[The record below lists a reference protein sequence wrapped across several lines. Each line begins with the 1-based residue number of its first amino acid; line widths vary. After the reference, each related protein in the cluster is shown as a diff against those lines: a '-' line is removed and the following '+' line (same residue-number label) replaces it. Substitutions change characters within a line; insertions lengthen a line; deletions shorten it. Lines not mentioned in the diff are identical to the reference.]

1 MKIQPPPGMRDF
13 YPEDMR
19 LQNWLFDAWRSAS
32 LAFGFHEY
40 EGPIFEYLEL
50 YTLKSGD
57 EIAGQV
63 FHVSRPEA
71 DEARFA
77 IRPEMTPTLARMV
90 AARANSLPR
99 PIKWFSLPR
108 MCRAERQQ
116 RGRLREFFQWN
127 ADILGVEGALADA
140 EVIAVGTDAMRRLGL
155 TADDVVV
162 RISDR
167 RILTALLASAGIA
180 PQQATTAFQ
189 LIDRRDKLPPQ
200 EFARRWEQEVG
211 GGSVEAVDELL
222 RTRTL
227 ESALR
232 TASDSGEAGRTAAQ
246 KFEDLWRYLD
256 ALGAL
261 PYCVFDLT
269 VVRGLAYYTGA
280 VFEAYPRKIALRA
293 LFGGGR
299 YDDLTSLLDGP
310 ALPGVGLGM
319 GDASVM
325 ELLRE
330 LGRLPV
336 GSERLDAFVIDAE
349 ERYFPRVLELATML
363 RRAGLSADYSYKRQA
378 VGKQLKQAA
387 GRSARCALIV
397 GQELEQRGGVAV
409 KDLASGAQRET
420 ALADLLADPVFAR
433 PHLK

>member
-32 LAFGFHEY
+32 LAFGFSEY
-40 EGPIFEYLEL
+40 EGPIFEFMEL

-63 FHVSRPEA
+63 FHVSRPGA
-71 DEARFA
+71 GAARFA

-90 AARANSLPR
+90 AARASALPR

-127 ADILGVEGALADA
+127 ADILGVEDSLADA
-140 EVIAVGTDAMRRLGL
+140 EVIAVGVDAMRRLGL
-155 TADDVVV
+155 AAEDVVV
-162 RISDR
+162 RVSDR
-167 RILTALLASAGIA
+167 RILTALLASIGIA
-180 PQQATTAFQ
+180 PQKATAAFQ
-189 LIDRRDKLPPQ
+189 LIDRRDKLAAQ
-200 EFARRWEQEVG
+200 EFAARWREEVG
-211 GGSVEAVDELL
+211 GGSVEAVDALL
-222 RTRTL
+222 RSATL

-232 TASDSGEAGRTAAQ
+232 AASDAGDAGRAAAGQ
-246 KFEDLWRYLD
+246 FEQLWRNLD
-256 ALGAL
+256 GLGAS
-261 PYCVFDLT
+261 PYCAFDLT

-280 VFEAYPRKIALRA
+280 VFEAYPRKVALRA

-330 LGRLPV
+330 LGRLPA
-336 GSERLDAFVIDAE
+336 GGERLDAFVIDAD
-349 ERYFPRVLELATML
+349 ERYFPRVLEVATML
-363 RRAGLSADYSYKRQA
+363 RRAGFSADYSYKRQA

-387 GRSARCALIV
+387 GRAARCAIII
-397 GQELEQRGGVAV
+397 GQELEQRGVVGV
-409 KDLASGAQRET
+409 KDLASGVQRESPIG
-420 ALADLLADPVFAR
+420 ALLADALFMNRAE
-433 PHLK
+433 